1 MDNRWWSIALA
12 TIGVAILVIA
22 GWRQTANP
30 PTAPGLHRVIDLVMI
45 GGAGVGFLYGAYW
58 YRDQPFDA
66 ERYPMIVTWI
76 FGFGVLFVSL
86 GVISV
91 YLGSNTVSPFEVRE
105 VVYVTS
111 SVGLFAGLLMGTVHS
126 QSIQYAETAAR
137 VEAEANALAAER
149 DRLEALTDLL
159 RHYILNAVTII
170 SGYADQL
177 RGDVPNEAE
186 PALDVIDERAEL
198 IGTLINHIGSM
209 YQQERDIESRQLGSV
224 IESAI
229 VDLDDRQDVTIEASA
244 CPATVL
250 IDNSFE
256 DALRL
261 LCKAVITTTDD
272 DGTMTISCV
281 DDAEDQV
288 TVTVTATP
296 ASIPEP
302 LRESLFEP
310 ISSGVALELYIVDQ
324 LLKQTGEIQLRETP
338 IETLRFDVTLTT
350 APAESER

>member
-1 MDNRWWSIALA
+1 MDDRWWSVALA
-12 TIGVAILVIA
+12 TIGVGILVTA

-30 PTAPGLHRVIDLVMI
+30 PTAPWLHRVIDLVTI
-45 GGAGVGFLYGAYW
+45 GGAGVGYLYGAYW
-58 YRDQPFDA
+58 YRDRPFDA

-76 FGFGVLFVSL
+76 IGFGVLFVSL

-111 SVGLFAGLLMGTVHS
+111 SVGLFAGLLLGSMHS
-126 QSIQYAETAAR
+126 QSIQHAETAAR

-198 IGTLINHIGSM
+198 IGTLIKHIGSM
-209 YQQERDIESRQLGSV
+209 YQQERDIESRQLESV

-229 VDLDDRQDVTIEASA
+229 VDVDDRHDVTIEASA

-250 IDNSFE
+250 IDDRFE

-261 LCKAVITTTDD
+261 LCEAVITTTD
-272 DGTMTISCV
+272 DGTMTISCY
-281 DDAEDQV
+281 DDAEDRV

-296 ASIPEP
+296 ASIPAP
-302 LRESLFEP
+302 LMESLFEP

-324 LLKQTGEIQLRETP
+324 LLKEIGEIQLRETP
-338 IETLRFDVTLTT
+338 RETVRFDVTLTT
-350 APAESER
+350 AARPE